1 MLEKILMNLDGVE
14 KTMLLTLF
22 AKAKHSQEKNH
33 KFYDSK
39 AIEVISKV
47 DYDFSIAEKDKMM
60 QLGTIARTI
69 VLDQMVGDYI
79 NAHPECTIVNIA
91 SGMDTRFNRLD
102 NGKINWYNVDLK
114 NSANYRLKYIEDTDR
129 VKTLAYSAM
138 DSRWANEILIRKD
151 VLFVVEGLTMY
162 LNQKDVEE
170 ILNII
175 DENFDKYTV
184 FMEIMPPISVKN
196 TKEES
201 IEDTNSKFIWGV
213 EKGYELIQFNHNF
226 RWIRDVNLFDGVN
239 VYKPH
244 YRIISWL
251 PLLRKRM
258 DYIAV
263 LEK

>member
-1 MLEKILMNLDGVE
+1 MNLEGVE

-33 KFYDSK
+33 QFYDSK
-39 AIEVISKV
+39 AIEVIKKV
-47 DYDFSIAEKDKMM
+47 DYDFSKAEKDRLM
-60 QLGTIARTI
+60 QMGTIARTI
-69 VLDQMVGDYI
+69 VLDEMVGDYI
-79 NAHPECTIVNIA
+79 KEHPDCTIVNIA

-102 NGKINWYNVDLK
+102 NGRINWYNVDLE
-114 NSANYRLKYIEDTDR
+114 SSVNYRLKYIEDADR

-138 DSRWANEILIRKD
+138 DPGWAEEIRIRKD
-151 VLFVVEGLTMY
+151 VLFIVEGLTMY
-162 LNQKDVEE
+162 LNQKDVAD
-170 ILNII
+170 IINII
-175 DENFDKYTV
+175 EANFDKCTI

-201 IEDTNSKFIWGV
+201 VEDTNAKFIWGV
-213 EKGYELIQFNHNF
+213 EKGHELTKFNHNLK
-226 RWIRDVNLFDGVN
+226 WIKDVNLFDGVN

-244 YRIISWL
+244 YRIVTWL
-251 PLLRKRM
+251 PILRKRM

>member
-1 MLEKILMNLDGVE
+1 MNLEGVE

-22 AKAKHSQEKNH
+22 AKARHSQMKNH

-39 AIEVISKV
+39 AIEVVSKV

-60 QLGTIARTI
+60 QLGTISRTI
-69 VLDQMVGDYI
+69 ILDEMVSDYI
-79 NAHPECTIVNIA
+79 NDHPDCTIVNIA

-102 NGKINWYNVDLK
+102 NGRINWYNVDLE

-129 VKTLAYSAM
+129 VTTLAYSAM
-138 DSRWANEILIRKD
+138 DPGWASQIRIRKD
-151 VLFVVEGLTMY
+151 VLFIVEGLTMY
-162 LNQKDVEE
+162 LHENDVKD

-175 DENFDKYTV
+175 DVNFERCTV
-184 FMEIMPPISVKN
+184 FMEIMPPVSVKN

-201 IEDTNSKFIWGV
+201 IEDTDTKFIWGL
-213 EKGYELIQFNHNF
+213 EKGHELTGLNHNF

-244 YRIISWL
+244 YRIITWL

-263 LEK
+263 LEKQ

>member
-1 MLEKILMNLDGVE
+1 MNLEGVE

-22 AKAKHSQEKNH
+22 AKAKHSQQKNH

-39 AIEVISKV
+39 AIEVISKI
-47 DYDFSIAEKDKMM
+47 DYDFSIAEKDKFM
-60 QLGTIARTI
+60 QLGTVARTI
-69 VLDQMVGDYI
+69 VLDNMVGDYI
-79 NAHPECTIVNIA
+79 DAHPKCTIVNIA

-102 NGKINWYNVDLK
+102 NGKINWYNVDLE
-114 NSANYRLKYIEDTDR
+114 NSANYRLNYIEGTDR
-129 VKTLAYSAM
+129 VTTLAYSAM
-138 DSRWANEILIRKD
+138 DPSWAQEILIRND
-151 VLFVVEGLTMY
+151 VLFIVEGLTMY
-162 LNQKDVEE
+162 LNPKDVKN

-175 DENFDKYTV
+175 DANFDKCTI
-184 FMEIMPPISVKN
+184 FMEIMPPVSVKN

-213 EKGYELIQFNHNF
+213 AKGHELTKFNNNF
-226 RWIRDVNLFDGVN
+226 KWIRDVNLFDGVN

-244 YRIISWL
+244 YKIITWL

>member
-1 MLEKILMNLDGVE
+1 MNLEGVE

-47 DYDFSIAEKDKMM
+47 NYDFSAAERDRKM
-60 QLGTIARTI
+60 QFGTISRTI
-69 VLDQMVGDYI
+69 VLDDMVSDYI
-79 NAHPECTIVNIA
+79 RTHPDCTIVNVA

-102 NGKINWYNVDLK
+102 NGRISWYNVDLK
-114 NSANYRLKYIEDTDR
+114 NSADYRLKYIEDGER
-129 VKTLAYSAM
+129 VRTLAYSAM
-138 DSRWANEILIRKD
+138 DPAWADEIIIRKD
-151 VLFVVEGLTMY
+151 VLFIVEGLTMY
-162 LNQKDVEE
+162 LNEKDVKD

-175 DENFDKYTV
+175 ASNFDNCTV
-184 FMEIMPPISVKN
+184 FMEIMPPASVKN

-201 IEDTNSKFIWGV
+201 IEDTDAKFIWGV
-213 EKGYELIQFNHNF
+213 DKGHELLRLNNNF
-226 RWIRDVNLFDGVN
+226 RWVKDVNLFDGAN
-239 VYKPH
+239 VYMPVT
-244 YRIISWL
+244 RLFTWIPFI
-251 PLLRKRM
+251 RNRM

>member
-1 MLEKILMNLDGVE
+1 MNLEGVE

-22 AKAKHSQEKNH
+22 AKAKHSQQKNH

-47 DYDFSIAEKDKMM
+47 DYDFSAAEKDKFM

-69 VLDQMVGDYI
+69 VLDEMVGEYI
-79 NAHPECTIVNIA
+79 KAHPDCAIVNIA

-102 NGKINWYNVDLK
+102 NGRIYWYNVDLE
-114 NSANYRLKYIEDTDR
+114 NSAKYRLKYIEDTDR

-138 DSRWANEILIRKD
+138 DPSWADEIKIRND
-151 VLFVVEGLTMY
+151 ILFIVEGLTMY

-170 ILNII
+170 IINII
-175 DENFDKYTV
+175 DANFEKCSV

-201 IEDTNSKFIWGV
+201 VEETNSKFIWGV
-213 EKGYELIQFNHNF
+213 EKGKELLQFNNHF
-226 RWIRDVNLFDGVN
+226 KWIKDVNLFDGVN
-239 VYKPH
+239 VFKPH
-244 YRIISWL
+244 YRIVTWL

>member
-1 MLEKILMNLDGVE
+1 MNLEGVE
-14 KTMLLTLF
+14 KTMLLTLY
-22 AKAKHSQEKNH
+22 AKAKHSRDKNH

-47 DYDFSIAEKDKMM
+47 DYDFSIAEKDRFM

-69 VLDQMVGDYI
+69 VLDKMVTEYI
-79 NAHPECTIVNIA
+79 KNHPDCTIVNIA

-102 NGKINWYNVDLK
+102 NGKINWYNVDLE

-129 VKTLAYSAM
+129 VKTLTYSAM
-138 DSRWANEILIRKD
+138 DPKWASEIIIKKD
-151 VLFVVEGLTMY
+151 ILFIVEGLTMY
-162 LNQKDVEE
+162 LNQKDVED
-170 ILNII
+170 IINII
-175 DENFDKYTV
+175 DTNFDKCSI

-201 IEDTNSKFIWGV
+201 IEDTNAKFIWGV
-213 EKGYELIQFNHNF
+213 EKGSELTKFNNNF
-226 RWIRDVNLFDGVN
+226 KWIKDVNLFDGVN

-244 YRIISWL
+244 YRIVTWL
-251 PLLRKRM
+251 PILRKRM

>member
-1 MLEKILMNLDGVE
+1 MNLEGVE

-22 AKAKHSQEKNH
+22 AKAKHSQQKNH

-39 AIEVISKV
+39 AIEVISKI
-47 DYDFSIAEKDKMM
+47 DYDFSIAEKDKFM

-69 VLDQMVGDYI
+69 VLDEMVGEYI
-79 NAHPECTIVNIA
+79 NSHPECTIVNIA

-102 NGKINWYNVDLK
+102 NGKIYWYNVDLE
-114 NSANYRLKYIEDTDR
+114 NSAQYRLKYIEDADR
-129 VKTLAYSAM
+129 VTTLSFSAM
-138 DSRWANEILIRKD
+138 DPSWAQEILIRND
-151 VLFVVEGLTMY
+151 VLFIIEGLTMY
-162 LNQKDVEE
+162 LNQKDVEK
-170 ILNII
+170 II
-175 DENFDKYTV
+175 DIIDSNFDKCTI

-201 IEDTNSKFIWGV
+201 IEDTDAKFIWGV
-213 EKGYELIQFNHNF
+213 EKGHELIKFNHNF
-226 RWIRDVNLFDGVN
+226 KWIKDVNLFDGVN

-244 YRIISWL
+244 YKIVTWL
-251 PLLRKRM
+251 PMLRKRM

>member
-1 MLEKILMNLDGVE
+1 MNLEGVE
-14 KTMLLTLF
+14 KTMLLTLY
-22 AKAKHSQEKNH
+22 AKAKHSKDKNH

-47 DYDFSIAEKDKMM
+47 DYDFSIAEKDRFM

-69 VLDQMVGDYI
+69 VLDDMVTNHI
-79 NAHPECTIVNIA
+79 KVHPDCTIVNIA

-102 NGKINWYNVDLK
+102 NGKIHWYNVDLE
-114 NSANYRLKYIEDTDR
+114 NSANYRLKYIEDVDR

-138 DSRWANEILIRKD
+138 DPKWASEIKIRKD
-151 VLFVVEGLTMY
+151 VLFIVEGLTMY
-162 LNQKDVEE
+162 LNQKDVED
-170 ILNII
+170 IINII
-175 DENFDKYTV
+175 DGNFDSCTV
-184 FMEIMPPISVKN
+184 FMEIMPPISVRN

-201 IEDTNSKFIWGV
+201 IEDTNAKFIWGV
-213 EKGYELIQFNHNF
+213 KKGNELTKFNHNF
-226 RWIRDVNLFDGVN
+226 KWIKDVNLFDGVN

-244 YRIISWL
+244 YRIVTWL
-251 PLLRKRM
+251 PILRKRM

>member
-1 MLEKILMNLDGVE
+1 MNLEGVE
-14 KTMLLTLF
+14 KTMLLTLY
-22 AKAKHSQEKNH
+22 AKAWHSKEKNH

-39 AIEVISKV
+39 AVEIISNI
-47 DYDFSIAEKDKMM
+47 DYDFSIAEKDKFM

-69 VLDQMVGDYI
+69 VLDEMVGDYI
-79 NAHPECTIVNIA
+79 EAHPECTIVNIA

-102 NGKINWYNVDLK
+102 NGKINWYNVDLE
-114 NSANYRLKYIEDTDR
+114 NSANYRLKYIKDTDR

-138 DSRWANEILIRKD
+138 DPNWTDEIQIRND
-151 VLFVVEGLTMY
+151 VLFIIEGLTMY
-162 LNQKDVEE
+162 LNQKDVED
-170 ILNII
+170 IINII
-175 DENFDKYTV
+175 DANFDNCRV

-196 TKEES
+196 AKEES

-213 EKGYELIQFNHNF
+213 EKGHELIKFNSNF
-226 RWIRDVNLFDGVN
+226 KWIKDVNLFDGVN

-244 YRIISWL
+244 YRIITWL
-251 PLLRKRM
+251 PYLRKKM

>member
-1 MLEKILMNLDGVE
+1 MNLEGVE

-22 AKAKHSQEKNH
+22 AKARHSQQKNH

-39 AIEVISKV
+39 AIEVVSKV
-47 DYDFSIAEKDKMM
+47 DYDFSIAEKDKKM

-69 VLDQMVGDYI
+69 VLDDMVGEYI

-102 NGKINWYNVDLK
+102 NGKINWYNVDLE
-114 NSANYRLKYIEDTDR
+114 NSVNYRLKYIGDTDR
-129 VKTLAYSAM
+129 VTTLAYSAM
-138 DSRWANEILIRKD
+138 DPSWAQEILIRND
-151 VLFVVEGLTMY
+151 VLFIVEGLTMY
-162 LNQKDVEE
+162 LNQKDVED
-170 ILNII
+170 II
-175 DENFDKYTV
+175 NVIDSNFDKCTV

-201 IEDTNSKFIWGV
+201 IEDTDTKFIWGV
-213 EKGYELIQFNHNF
+213 EKGQQLTMLNHNF
-226 RWIRDVNLFDGVN
+226 KWIKDVNLFDGVN

-244 YRIISWL
+244 YRIVTWL

>member
-1 MLEKILMNLDGVE
+1 MNLEGVE

-39 AIEVISKV
+39 AIEVISKI
-47 DYDFSIAEKDKMM
+47 DYDFSIAEKDKFM

-69 VLDQMVGDYI
+69 VLDEMVGDYI
-79 NAHPECTIVNIA
+79 NSHPECTIVNIA

-129 VKTLAYSAM
+129 VTTLAYSAM
-138 DSRWANEILIRKD
+138 DPSWADEILIRND
-151 VLFVVEGLTMY
+151 VLFIVEGLTMY
-162 LNQKDVEE
+162 LNQKDVED
-170 ILNII
+170 IINII
-175 DENFDKYTV
+175 DADFDKCTI
-184 FMEIMPPISVKN
+184 FMEIMPPFSVKN
-196 TKEES
+196 AKEKS

-213 EKGYELIQFNHNF
+213 EKGHELTAFNPNF
-226 RWIRDVNLFDGVN
+226 KWIKDVNLFDGVN

-244 YRIISWL
+244 YRLITWL
-251 PLLRKRM
+251 PYLRKKM

>member
-1 MLEKILMNLDGVE
+1 MNLEGVE

-22 AKAKHSQEKNH
+22 ARAKHSKQKNH

-39 AIEVISKV
+39 AIDVISKV
-47 DYDFSIAEKDKMM
+47 NYDFSIAEKDRFM

-69 VLDQMVGDYI
+69 VLDEMVGDYI
-79 NAHPECTIVNIA
+79 KAHPNCTIVNIA

-102 NGKINWYNVDLK
+102 NGKINWYNVDLE
-114 NSANYRLKYIEDTDR
+114 NSAKYRLKYIEDTER

-138 DSRWANEILIRKD
+138 DPSWAGEIQIRND
-151 VLFVVEGLTMY
+151 VLFIIEGLTMY
-162 LNQKDVEE
+162 LTEKDVQD
-170 ILNII
+170 II
-175 DENFDKYTV
+175 NVIDDNFDKCSI

-201 IEDTNSKFIWGV
+201 VEQTNSKFIWGV
-213 EKGYELIQFNHNF
+213 EKGSELIKFNSNF
-226 RWIRDVNLFDGVN
+226 KWIKDINLFDGVN
-239 VYKPH
+239 VFKPH
-244 YRIISWL
+244 YRIVTWL
-251 PLLRKRM
+251 PILRKRM